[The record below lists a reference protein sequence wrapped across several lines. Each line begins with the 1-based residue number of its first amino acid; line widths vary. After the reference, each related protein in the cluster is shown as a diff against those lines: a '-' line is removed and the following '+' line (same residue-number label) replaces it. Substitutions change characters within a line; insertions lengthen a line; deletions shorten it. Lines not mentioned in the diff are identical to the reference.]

1 MPGCLVFSI
10 GLSVSKHQPG
20 ESLPWYS
27 LSSEAPR
34 KTFPPNAPLWNSQL
48 CPCLLKSSSLEVFK
62 KTLVLVVPGR
72 AAACGWS
79 HTAPQRP
86 ELEAYSARSP
96 ASCASTSTSRTC
108 SLPPGAHWEP
118 VLFTEQPGGSRKW
131 PCPEAHT
138 PFPVALE
145 HHQFSS
151 PLAAAASHGPV

>member
-1 MPGCLVFSI
+1 MVLPEFRSSKKFFS
-10 GLSVSKHQPG
+10 SK
-20 ESLPWYS
+20 
-27 LSSEAPR
+27 
-34 KTFPPNAPLWNSQL
+34 
-48 CPCLLKSSSLEVFK
+48 CSSLEFSALTLPSEVFK

-72 AAACGWS
+72 GAACGWS

-86 ELEAYSARSP
+86 EREAYSARSP

-145 HHQFSS
+145 RHQFSS
-151 PLAAAASHGPV
+151 PLAAAASHGARVKGGVQEA